1 MIYFR
6 RFWTKLLT
14 ILFAFLIIVLGFKK
28 VLDFLIGKLA
38 QHGVINDRLNL
49 IDNHQLVISKEY
61 LIGLI
66 LLVIFILILWFLLN
80 LITGQLKRDYYSMQL
95 SKHLQRQV
103 TQNSYQMNTV
113 EERKAN
119 YWLKRLRI
127 IKWKSR
133 MIVLIPCGPNAAVQ
147 NIIQKRC
154 EQYLI
159 NWLVTNIKRSRWS
172 IKINIHNS
180 IHFNWLYVSEKRI
193 YKR

>member
-6 RFWTKLLT
+6 RIWTKLLT
-14 ILFAFLIIVLGFKK
+14 ILFAFLIIALGLKK
-28 VLDFLIGKLA
+28 VLDFLSGKLA
-38 QHGVINDRLNL
+38 QRGVINNHLNL
-49 IDNHQLVISKEY
+49 IDNYWLVISKEY
-61 LIGLI
+61 LVGLI
-66 LLVIFILILWFLLN
+66 LLLLLVLILWALLN

-95 SKHLQRQV
+95 SKHLQRQI

-119 YWLKRLRI
+119 YWLRRLRI

-147 NIIQKRC
+147 SIIKERC
-154 EQYLI
+154 EQYVI
-159 NWLVTNIKRSRWS
+159 DWLVTNIKSKWN

-180 IHFNWLYVSEKRI
+180 IHFNWLYVSEKGV